1 MEPEQEGAEV
11 TSAPEEITGQPRRL
25 VQGDLGWGTTFSALR
40 HRNFRLFF
48 AGQLVSLIG
57 TWMQN
62 TAQGWLVYQLTNS
75 KLLLGVVTAVGSAP
89 MMLFS
94 IWGGS
99 VADRHPKRTIVVLTQ
114 STMMVLAFIY
124 AALVWTGEIR
134 PAHILV
140 LAALGG
146 LAMAFDM
153 PARQAFMVEMTS
165 REDLMNAV
173 SLNSSIVNGA
183 RVVGPS
189 VAGLVM
195 ARVGLT
201 VCFLLNGLS
210 FIAVIVGLLMM
221 RLPRFVPVEHA
232 GSAWSHAMEGFSY
245 VWKDWRMRT
254 ILILFAIV
262 GIFGWSYSV
271 MMPAFATDVLG
282 VGAPGYGML
291 LSANGVGA
299 LLGALTV
306 ASFGHRIN
314 RRWLVLGGLWVFSG
328 MLFLLA
334 LVRNYYVALGLLGVA
349 GWGMLLFFS
358 TTNTLLQTSASDQ
371 MRGRVMGI
379 WALVFGGMTPLGG
392 LVAGTLSHYFGVR
405 LAIAI
410 GALVCAAAALVVWVV
425 VRRMAAGEKAA
436 PGGVAVEPS
445 DNPTQA

>member
-1 MEPEQEGAEV
+1 MGPNQAKAPAEV
-11 TSAPEEITGQPRRL
+11 TTTPEEVTGQPRRL
-25 VQGDLGWGTTFSALR
+25 VQGNLVWGQTFASLR
-40 HRNFRLFF
+40 HRNFQLFF

-75 KLLLGVVTAVGSAP
+75 KLLLGVVAAVGSAP

-99 VADRHPKRTIVVLTQ
+99 VADRYPKRTIVVLTQ
-114 STMMVLAFIY
+114 SAMMVLAFIF
-124 AALVWTGEIR
+124 AGLVWSQSIR
-134 PAHILV
+134 PGHILV

-173 SLNSSIVNGA
+173 SLNSSVVNGA
-183 RVVGPS
+183 RVIGPS
-189 VAGLVM
+189 VAGFLM
-195 ARVGLT
+195 AQVGLAM
-201 VCFLLNGLS
+201 CFFLNGLS
-210 FIAVIVGLLMM
+210 FIAVIAGLMMM
-221 RLPRFVPVEHA
+221 RLPRFVRPA
-232 GSAWSHAMEGFSY
+232 RTGSAWNHALEGLSY
-245 VWKDWRMRT
+245 VWQHWRMRT

-271 MMPAFATDVLG
+271 LMPAFARDVLG
-282 VGAPGYGML
+282 VGERGYALL

-306 ASFGHRIN
+306 AGFGHRIN
-314 RRWLVLGGLWVFSG
+314 RRWLVLGGLWIFSA
-328 MLFLLA
+328 MLLLLA
-334 LVRNYYVALGLLGVA
+334 LVKNYYVALGLLAIA

-358 TTNTLLQTSASDQ
+358 TTNTLLQTAASDQ

-392 LVAGTLSHYFGVR
+392 LAAGTLSHFLGVR
-405 LAIAI
+405 GAIAV
-410 GALVCAAAALVVWVV
+410 GALVCAGAALVVWRIVL
-425 VRRMAAGEKAA
+425 RMVEKEGHAGGEK
-436 PGGVAVEPS
+436 PRMG
-445 DNPTQA
+445 